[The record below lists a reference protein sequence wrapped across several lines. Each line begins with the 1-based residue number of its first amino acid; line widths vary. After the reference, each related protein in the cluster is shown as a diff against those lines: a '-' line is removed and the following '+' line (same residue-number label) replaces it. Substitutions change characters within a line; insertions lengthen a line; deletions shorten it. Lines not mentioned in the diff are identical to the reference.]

1 MYSVSLSGMLNRFRY
16 VVLCLLKY
24 QERFSLDYKK
34 IRIPMLCSIRTPI
47 RLSIKNVRTLNVRS
61 AICTRSRART
71 GTPYQYWCLRPTR
84 LPIPPSGLV
93 CECKGRAFFLISKIL
108 SWFFVYFLQFYPQN
122 TLLLPL
128 LGMESVRRGWFVLM
142 NDKKIEHPHNHYGG
156 TQKNI

>member
-84 LPIPPSGLV
+84 LPIPPSGRTNRVQRYYFYFILHNYYDIIKKYLTL
-93 CECKGRAFFLISKIL
+93 CEL
-108 SWFFVYFLQFYPQN
+108 YFDDKWCTFAVL
-122 TLLLPL
+122 
-128 LGMESVRRGWFVLM
+128 MELFVLK
-142 NDKKIEHPHNHYGG
+142 DYSL
-156 TQKNI
+156 